1 MDDLTAARQ
10 LYDTVADSYA
20 RLLPDA
26 SFEAEEDLAMIARF
40 AAVLPSDARVLDAGC
55 GTGRMQPVLRTLL
68 PGHHATGVD
77 LSEEMLRHARIAHPD
92 ARFDCAPLA
101 ALPYGDGSFDG
112 VLAWYSIIHTAPTDL
127 DAVVTEFRRV
137 LTDDGVALLGFQHGS
152 GERRRSEAYGHAV
165 ELRAHLHT
173 VDGVTTTLERTGFT
187 ALEGVIREA
196 RLGDAQDQGFVLVRA
211 T

>member
-1 MDDLTAARQ
+1 
-10 LYDTVADSYA
+10 
-20 RLLPDA
+20 
-26 SFEAEEDLAMIARF
+26 MIARF

-68 PGHHATGVD
+68 PDHHATGVD

-127 DAVVTEFRRV
+127 DAVFTELRRV